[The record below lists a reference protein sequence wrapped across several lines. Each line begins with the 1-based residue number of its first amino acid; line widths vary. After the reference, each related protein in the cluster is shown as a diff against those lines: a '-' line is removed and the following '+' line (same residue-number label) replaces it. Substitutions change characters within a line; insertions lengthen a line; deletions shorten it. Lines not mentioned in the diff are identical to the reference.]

1 MALQF
6 RKHIRLPD
14 HDYTHGAY
22 FVTLCTASRAHMFG
36 KIAGTGPAA
45 RMELNDTGD
54 IIEECWRAVP
64 DHFLH
69 VHLDQMQI
77 MPDHLH
83 GILVLGPGYGNDNVR
98 IRATRLGAATN
109 AADNI
114 GHLRNGPR
122 RGSLGAIIGAFK
134 SETTKRVNR
143 MNSTMG
149 QRLWQPNY
157 HERAIRVNRGEQG
170 RIAHYIAQ
178 NPMNWR

>member
-14 HDYTHGAY
+14 HDYTQGAY

-36 KIAGTGPAA
+36 KIAGTGPTAC
-45 RMELNDTGD
+45 MELNDAGD
-54 IIEECWRAVP
+54 IIDECWRAIPV
-64 DHFLH
+64 HFPH

-83 GILVLGPGYGNDNVR
+83 GILVFVG
-98 IRATRLGAATN
+98 ATRWVAATGDMHN
-109 AADNI
+109 NDR
-114 GHLRNGPR
+114 GPHGPR

-157 HERAIRVNRGEQG
+157 HERAIRVNGGELG